1 MCRGT
6 PSVGVYHMCEGQR
19 GGQKRASNY
28 LEPELMAARSCL
40 TLVLEPN

>member
-6 PSVGVYHMCEGQR
+6 PSVGVYHMCEGKH
-19 GGQKRASNY
+19 GGQKRASDY
-28 LEPELMAARSCL
+28 LEPELLAVRSCL